1 MSISAL
7 NTGLSGLKA
16 YERALDSS
24 AHNVA
29 NTNTANFSPE
39 NVSFQESNTGG
50 VVANIS
56 REGLAAASASGTD
69 LNTETVKSLEYK
81 AGFDVSAK
89 LVKTA
94 DEVLGTLINIKA

>member
-1 MSISAL
+1 MTISAI

-24 AHNVA
+24 AHNIA
-29 NTNTANFSPE
+29 NTSTTNFSPE
-39 NVSFQESNTGG
+39 NTSFQETNNGG
-50 VVANIS
+50 VIANIS
-56 REGLAAASASGTD
+56 REGLAASTANGTD
-69 LNTETVKSLEYK
+69 LNNETVKSLEYK
-81 AGFDVSAK
+81 AGFDISAK